1 MIVPPDSCNYR
12 HSLPSLHSEGERG
25 GTRSSFSRAASLL
38 QCTLSA
44 TGSAQGGKNVGLGV
58 TSSKEGLGRDAGWKE
73 SSPAS
78 VHLRGQDR
86 GLSRGSTG
94 MNSRS
99 KHSLGRKPSW
109 WPWIIPRWGT
119 GEGRITAGHFFPT
132 PEAGSAVCGMFP
144 RLLST
149 AVPAATVATQLP
161 GNLRAGHQRMQRIL
175 PGEMERKMRD
185 IHSLAETGQ

>member
-109 WPWIIPRWGT
+109 WPWISQGGVQVR
-119 GEGRITAGHFFPT
+119 
-132 PEAGSAVCGMFP
+132 AGSLLDTSFQP
-144 RLLST
+144 QRLDLLS
-149 AVPAATVATQLP
+149 VGCSP
-161 GNLRAGHQRMQRIL
+161 GCSALQCQQ
-175 PGEMERKMRD
+175 P
-185 IHSLAETGQ
+185 Q